1 MIFIGTVVEQDELV
15 LEVEGQLF
23 FCDFLELIYN
33 RFQDHELII
42 IGLVI
47 VIVVLI
53 DVQKKHI
60 LVPVWSHSDAV
71 QLGKWNSSFDFVLV
85 FHLNEFF
92 DENFEKVGIF
102 EDIEDSFIGNQE
114 DSFFTFA
121 MTIIFKDV
129 CGKDDLLVF
138 VEQSRKTLVFRQIKQ
153 IFRIVGVAN
162 LHKLSILNF
171 LLEFL
176 S

>member
-71 QLGKWNSSFDFVLV
+71 
-85 FHLNEFF
+85 
-92 DENFEKVGIF
+92 
-102 EDIEDSFIGNQE
+102 
-114 DSFFTFA
+114 
-121 MTIIFKDV
+121 
-129 CGKDDLLVF
+129 
-138 VEQSRKTLVFRQIKQ
+138 
-153 IFRIVGVAN
+153 
-162 LHKLSILNF
+162 
-171 LLEFL
+171 
-176 S
+176 